1 VRNIQGEHS
10 KPMRQAL
17 LAFCFTLSA
26 VCIPASLDPAAGMS
40 AAKLDDEKEPRASAS
55 GLPAKPDRMRPAAP
69 ADAGPAEAD
78 PARSPES
85 SNSDRSAKRGD
96 VSRSPDS
103 SDASRPSAPA
113 PGADAIAAP
122 SHEEFCSLLMSAAEE
137 NLLPIGFFA
146 NLIWQESRFVRTA
159 VSSAGALGV
168 AQFMPA
174 VAESVGLRNP
184 FDPREALPAS
194 ARLLRVLHT
203 QFGNLGLA
211 AAAYNAGPKRV
222 LDWIAKRSRL
232 PQETRNYVLSITGR
246 PAEHWT
252 ASRPPPIQF
261 PVPARVPCHRV
272 ASFSAV
278 VQVAD
283 ASPPRES
290 VPTPRSRGAQEA
302 RVSRASLVRKTRLVQ
317 KVTARLKTAVR
328 TARLKVQMAKRI
340 GPAQGYAQRYAQ
352 VATLKANSKTA
363 QR

>member
-1 VRNIQGEHS
+1 
-10 KPMRQAL
+10 MRQAL

-26 VCIPASLDPAAGMS
+26 VCIPASSDPAAGMS
-40 AAKLDDEKEPRASAS
+40 AAKLDEGEKEPRASAS

-69 ADAGPAEAD
+69 ADAGPAK
-78 PARSPES
+78 SPM
-85 SNSDRSAKRGD
+85 SNSDRSAKPGD
-96 VSRSPDS
+96 VSRSPNS

-122 SHEEFCSLLMSAAEE
+122 SHEEFCTLLMSAAEE

-159 VSSAGALGV
+159 ISSAGALGV

-194 ARLLRVLHT
+194 ARLLRVLHA

-252 ASRPPPIQF
+252 ASRPPLQF
-261 PVPARVPCHRV
+261 NSRSRPGCRATGSLCFLRWSRSPTRRHPAR
-272 ASFSAV
+272 AF
-278 VQVAD
+278 
-283 ASPPRES
+283 PR
-290 VPTPRSRGAQEA
+290 RDRGQ
-302 RVSRASLVRKTRLVQ
+302 RKRQGFRGRAWCRR
-317 KVTARLKTAVR
+317 R
-328 TARLKVQMAKRI
+328 TWRR
-340 GPAQGYAQRYAQ
+340 R
-352 VATLKANSKTA
+352 
-363 QR
+363 

>member
-1 VRNIQGEHS
+1 
-10 KPMRQAL
+10 
-17 LAFCFTLSA
+17 
-26 VCIPASLDPAAGMS
+26 
-40 AAKLDDEKEPRASAS
+40 
-55 GLPAKPDRMRPAAP
+55 
-69 ADAGPAEAD
+69 
-78 PARSPES
+78 
-85 SNSDRSAKRGD
+85 
-96 VSRSPDS
+96 
-103 SDASRPSAPA
+103 
-113 PGADAIAAP
+113 
-122 SHEEFCSLLMSAAEE
+122 
-137 NLLPIGFFA
+137 
-146 NLIWQESRFVRTA
+146 
-159 VSSAGALGV
+159 
-168 AQFMPA
+168 MPA

-290 VPTPRSRGAQEA
+290 VPTPRSRATREA
-302 RVSRASLVRKTRLVQ
+302 RVSRTSLVPKTHLAQ